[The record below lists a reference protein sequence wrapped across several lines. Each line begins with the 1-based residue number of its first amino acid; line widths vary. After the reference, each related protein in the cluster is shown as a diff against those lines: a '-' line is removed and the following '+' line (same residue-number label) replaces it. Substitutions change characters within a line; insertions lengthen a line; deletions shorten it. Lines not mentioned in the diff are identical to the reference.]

1 MWSVL
6 IPFKGA
12 PGAKS
17 RLADDGLSGD
27 ARAQLA
33 EAFLTDVVN
42 AVLGCAQVTSLAV
55 VTPRADSVPALGE
68 GVVIR
73 EEPHGTQGLNAAVS
87 WGLSHVARIGRSVA
101 VITGDLPL
109 LTADELSEVFE
120 LAEAHERSLVPDA
133 EGTGTTMLLFREW
146 SPIEPQFGP
155 GSRIAHERLGFV
167 ALELDS
173 ASGARRDVDTVAQL
187 STLPAAPGSATN
199 AVLHSQLFC

>member
-17 RLADDGLSGD
+17 RFTQDGISGD

-42 AVLGCAQVTSLAV
+42 AVLGCARVTSLTV
-55 VTPRADSVPALGE
+55 VTPRANSVPTLGE
-68 GVVIR
+68 GVVVR
-73 EEPHGTQGLNAAVS
+73 EEPDGTHGLNAAVS
-87 WGLSHVARIGRSVA
+87 WGLSHVAPTGRSVA

-109 LTADELSEVFE
+109 LTAGELSEIFE

-133 EGTGTTMLLFREW
+133 DGTGTTMLLFREW

-167 ALELDS
+167 TLELDP

-199 AVLHSQLFC
+199 AVLHSQLLR